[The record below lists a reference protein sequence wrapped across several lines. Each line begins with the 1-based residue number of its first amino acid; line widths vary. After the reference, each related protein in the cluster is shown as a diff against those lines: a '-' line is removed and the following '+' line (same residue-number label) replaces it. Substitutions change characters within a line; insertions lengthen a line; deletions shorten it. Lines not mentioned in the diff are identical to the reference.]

1 MLEFAF
7 SAGERHRAWSRL
19 GEEEF
24 DLLVIGGG
32 ITGAGV
38 ARDAAG
44 RGLRVA
50 LVDGGDLSG
59 GTSSRSS
66 RLVHGGLR
74 YLESFDFDL
83 VFDSLRERRRLLELA
98 PHLVRPLPFVFP
110 VFRKDP
116 TGLAKLS
123 AGMWLYELL
132 ALFRSPHRPRLLS
145 RVGVR
150 MREPRLCEQGL
161 LGGALFWDAQVDD
174 ARLTLSVARG
184 AFEAGALIVSHA
196 RVVALTPARGGVGQ
210 AELED
215 GISGAAT
222 TVRARVILN
231 ATGPWSD
238 RLRALADPRSP
249 PRLRLTKGVH
259 LLVRRERVENRH
271 AIIFRSSIDGRVMF
285 VLPWNDFTY
294 IGTTDTAFAGDP
306 STARANPADLEY
318 LLSSVNV
325 LFPQARLTP
334 ADILSTWA
342 GVRPLLA
349 PAPDSS
355 KSESAT
361 SREHEI
367 WQDTGGLLNVA
378 GGKLTTYRSMA
389 AEAVDEVAR
398 ILARDFSIEAGQYFT
413 EYLPLPGA
421 PDESML
427 RLEEEVAERCAELG
441 LASSCGQHL
450 ARRHGTFA
458 FELLEIIR
466 GEPELGRQLV
476 RDLPYL
482 WAEVFHAIRQE
493 MALTL
498 EDILRRRIP
507 IFYERADGG
516 LSIAREVAERVS
528 AEPGLAWTQPMI
540 EAQVQAY
547 TSALQRTRPNF

>member
-1 MLEFAF
+1 LIEFAF

-19 GEEEF
+19 SEEEF

-50 LVDGGDLSG
+50 LVDGADLSG

-74 YLESFDFDL
+74 YLETFDFDL

-116 TGLAKLS
+116 TGLAKLG

-145 RVGVR
+145 RAGVR
-150 MREPRLCEQGL
+150 MREPLLSEQGL
-161 LGGALFWDAQVDD
+161 LGGALYWDAQVDD

-184 AFEAGALIVSHA
+184 AFEAGALVVSHA
-196 RVVALTPARGGVGQ
+196 HVVALDPARGAAGQ
-210 AELED
+210 AQLED
-215 GISGAAT
+215 GITGAAT

-238 RLRALADPRSP
+238 RLRALADPGCT

-259 LLVRRERVENRH
+259 LLVPRERIENRH
-271 AIIFRSSIDGRVMF
+271 AIIFRSPVDGRVMF

-294 IGTTDTAFAGDP
+294 VGTTDTAFSGDP
-306 STARANPADLEY
+306 ATATADPADLDY
-318 LLSSVNV
+318 LLSSVNA
-325 LFPQARLTP
+325 LFPQARLTT

-367 WQDTGGLLNVA
+367 WQDRGGLLNVA

-389 AEAVDEVAR
+389 AEVVDEVAR
-398 ILARDFSIEAGQYFT
+398 ILAADFSIEAGQYFT

-427 RLEEEVAERCAELG
+427 RLEDEVKERCAELA

-450 ARRHGTFA
+450 AQRYGTFA
-458 FELLEIIR
+458 FELLDTIR

-476 RDLPYL
+476 SDLPYL
-482 WAEVFHAIRQE
+482 WAEVFHAVRQE

-498 EDILRRRIP
+498 EDILRRRVP

-516 LSIAREVAERVS
+516 LPIAREVAERIS
-528 AEPGLAWTQPMI
+528 GEPGLAWAEGTI

-547 TSALQRTRPNF
+547 TQALQRTRPNF